1 MQGTDVTL
9 TSGYLSDPVTA
20 LLDAVRLTFP
30 ERPELSRLDGLDG
43 YLRLWQNLVTASGL
57 DEKGLARKLAP
68 ALGLEFA
75 QGLDDA
81 ESAALALVPAQFCR
95 THKVLPL
102 RLNQI
107 TLVVATSNPFDE
119 SVNDQLRFM
128 VNRPVQ
134 WVLAAPDAIEIAAT
148 VAYGR
153 EALREAGASV
163 SEMGIPS
170 ARSNESSIV
179 TLGRAMLA
187 SAIEQRASDLHIQP
201 FVGSASVRIRVDGKL
216 RRVVM
221 LQDAVAVTLIRH
233 FKTRCGMDS
242 TNSMIPQDGRM
253 SLVLQDREFDMRVSV
268 LPASQGERL
277 VIRFLEQGRVRRL
290 SGAGFSLAALQTLRR
305 VIRRPSGMV
314 ILTGPTGCGKTST
327 LYGML
332 SELNSHSVNI
342 ITVENPVEYRIPGV
356 SQVDVNERQG
366 RSFAQAL
373 RSILRQDPDIVL
385 VGEIRDAETAE
396 IAVQASLTGHLV
408 LSTLHTNDAL
418 TAIPRLLGL
427 GIEPTVLADALAAVA
442 AQRLCRTLCTECRAP
457 VIEPYSPEEL
467 AFLQTTHN
475 PPRYRR
481 MGCKACDYTGFFGRL
496 PIVDIVEMSPALRD
510 AVAAGESRL
519 STLDALREGGLKS
532 LAASGSLR
540 IISGDTTV
548 REVMEAVGPSFWPEL
563 ARHYGTTFDSD
574 PQDAIPEPMAL
585 SPAVLLMSADAGLAE
600 SLNNLLAPLGYRLLT
615 VATREAAHATLVQDE
630 EVVFVIGDIEDHLSL
645 EQAQSWFLE
654 NRAQIA
660 WARLPSAVL
669 VPQKLATEHVAL
681 RDSGVMAAMF
691 NKPVDYNELV
701 HHIRR
706 SRAL

>member
-1 MQGTDVTL
+1 LEGSLL
-9 TSGYLSDPVTA
+9 TIDLDLQNDPAIA
-20 LLDAVRLTFP
+20 LLNAVKHVFP
-30 ERPELSRLDGLDG
+30 ERVELGRLETADG
-43 YLRLWQNLVTASGL
+43 YVRLWQNLIAASGL

-75 QGLDDA
+75 EGLEAA
-81 ESAALALVPAQFCR
+81 ESSALTLVPAQFCQ

-102 RLNQI
+102 RFTGQ
-107 TLVVATSNPFDE
+107 TLVIATSNPFDE
-119 SVNDQLRFM
+119 SIQDQLRFL
-128 VNRPVQ
+128 VNRPLR

-153 EALREAGASV
+153 EAMRQASSSVREL
-163 SEMGIPS
+163 GIPS
-170 ARSNESSIV
+170 TNENERSIV
-179 TLGRAMLA
+179 TLGRTMLNLA
-187 SAIEQRASDLHIQP
+187 VEQRASDLHIQP
-201 FVGSASVRIRVDGKL
+201 FVNSASVRIRVDGLL
-216 RRVVM
+216 RRVMM
-221 LQDAVAVTLIRH
+221 LPDAVAMTLIRY
-233 FKTRCGMDS
+233 FKTKCGMDS

-277 VIRFLEQGRVRRL
+277 VIRFLEQGRVLRL
-290 SGAGFSLAALQTLRR
+290 SGAGFSLAALQTLRHA
-305 VIRRPSGMV
+305 IRRPAGMV

-356 SQVDVNERQG
+356 SQVEVNERQG

-385 VGEIRDAETAE
+385 VGEIRDAETAQ

-427 GIEPTVLADALAAVA
+427 GIEPNVLADALAAVA
-442 AQRLCRTLCTECRAP
+442 AQRLCRTLCTQCRAP
-457 VIEPYSPEEL
+457 VAEPYTPEEL
-467 AFLQTTHN
+467 AFLQITHN

-481 MGCKACDYTGFFGRL
+481 TGCKACDYTGFFGRL
-496 PIVDIVEMSPALRD
+496 PIVDILEMSPALRD

-519 STLDALREGGLKS
+519 SVLDGLREGGLQS

-548 REVMEAVGPSFWPEL
+548 REVMDAVGPGFWPEL
-563 ARHYGTTFDSD
+563 ARHYGTTFEND
-574 PQDAIPEPMAL
+574 PRDAMPEPMAL
-585 SPAVLLMSADAGLAE
+585 SPAVLLMSGDTALAQ
-600 SLNNLLAPLGYRLLT
+600 SLKDLLAPLGYRLLS
-615 VATREAAHATLVQDE
+615 AAKREAVHATLVQDE
-630 EVVFVIGDIEDHLSL
+630 EVVFVIGDIDDHLNL
-645 EQAQSWFLE
+645 AEAQSWFLE
-654 NRAQIA
+654 NRAHIA
-660 WARLPSAVL
+660 WARLPAAVL
-669 VPQKLATEHVAL
+669 LPEALAAEQVAL
-681 RDSGVMAAMF
+681 RNSGVMATMF
-691 NKPVDYNELV
+691 TKPIDSVKLID
-701 HHIRR
+701 HIRR
-706 SRAL
+706 SRAF